1 MDLINNKTIEKL
13 KYDLVRDE
21 LVTFDE
27 LEAAQEYA
35 SAKSVNVGSALINS
49 GVISE
54 EALLKFLEEKLHIPY
69 VDLDGYEIDK
79 KCLEFITFKEALNFK
94 ILPLFQ
100 IEDTLTVA
108 MADPLDLFAIENI
121 IERTGKVI
129 EPVISSET
137 GVLRKINEY
146 YETTSKVQDIQL
158 EQDADYDWQQELHA
172 TDLSEE
178 NLQKLLRSILK
189 SAILKGVHELYFEN
203 AAAGAVIGGT
213 EGAGSDDINSAP
225 GGLSVNFKMNR
236 AGYEVLNTGAIPAL
250 LVNPFVAKL
259 KTLAGLDPTVSE
271 IPQLGKLDFNV
282 DNTVLTTSVSAFP
295 TINGERISL
304 KIYHPPKSVQ
314 ELNLDPNKVAHLKK
328 LLESS
333 SQGGVILVCG
343 SALSGKTHVIYS
355 ILSELIPKNKTVM
368 TFESVVKYKIGGVH
382 QCELNENV
390 GFNLDKAMRF
400 IEFQSPDI
408 VYFEGIATK
417 EGLDFFT
424 SLTLKNKT
432 LITEFLA
439 DNMDDLRKKFSYPEF
454 STFKSVLNCLIFI
467 HNQNSIEIFDREN
480 LRKYLL

>member
-1 MDLINNKTIEKL
+1 LDLINNKTIEKL
-13 KYDLVRDE
+13 KYDLVRDA

-27 LEAAQEYA
+27 LEGAGELAVAQNI
-35 SAKSVNVGSALINS
+35 NVGAALINS

-54 EALLKFLEEKLHIPY
+54 EVLLKFLEEKLHIPY
-69 VDLDGYEIDK
+69 VDLEGYEIDK
-79 KCLEFITFKEALNFK
+79 KCLEFITFKEASNYR

-108 MADPLDLFAIENI
+108 MADPLDLFAVENI
-121 IERTGKVI
+121 IERTGKLI
-129 EPVISSET
+129 EPVISSENSI
-137 GVLRKINEY
+137 LKKINEY
-146 YETTSKVQDIQL
+146 YETTSKVQDIKL
-158 EQDADYDWQQELHA
+158 EQSADYDWQDELHA
-172 TDLSEE
+172 TDLSED

-189 SAILKGVHELYFEN
+189 SAIVKGVHELYFEN
-203 AAAGAVIGGT
+203 APMGPAVGD
-213 EGAGSDDINSAP
+213 EALSD
-225 GGLSVNFKMNR
+225 GLSVNFKMNR
-236 AGYEVLNTGAIPAL
+236 AGYEISQMGTIPSL
-250 LVNPFVAKL
+250 LVKPFVAKL
-259 KTLAGLDPTVSE
+259 KALAGLDPTVSE

-314 ELNLDPNKVAHLKK
+314 ELNLDTSKVGYLKNA
-328 LLESS
+328 LENS

-343 SALSGKTHVIYS
+343 GALSGKTHVIYS
-355 ILSELIPKNKTVM
+355 VLSELIPKNRTVM
-368 TFESVVKYKIGGVH
+368 SFESVVKYKIGGVY

-408 VYFEGIATK
+408 VYFEGIATR

-432 LITEFLA
+432 MITEFLA

-454 STFKSVLNCLIFI
+454 STFKSVLSCLIFI
-467 HNQNSIEIFDREN
+467 HNQNSIEIFDRES
-480 LRKYLL
+480 LKKYLV